1 MNNQKRNPNDVEFLR
16 PLAERPDLE
25 PDAQFV
31 NDLRRRLRVEA
42 VKAPKRGR
50 FAGFGLAA
58 ITILTA
64 AASIFLLLNAA
75 NGKPEELS
83 KGDPGET
90 PTVTAPADL
99 GPPIHIESTEQVTE
113 LFSINYGNADREVG
127 VPQKMKGGSDL
138 TPMSFFVK
146 DDIFYILDNSGKKIV
161 VTDGGQHLQTIQL
174 GEDAGL
180 KDLFVDNEDNIYVL
194 DDANRAVLKF
204 DKDGKRVGTYQI
216 ERDSFIPT
224 SVTVNEDEDI
234 LVHQSSDITFNIMK
248 DEVSPYHQQ
257 FGDTL
262 ARTERVSE
270 TEGRLIITESG
281 KDSVIDIPFEDT
293 YGALTIY
300 DVNSKQVVYE
310 KLEVKD
316 ESPISTFAHIYV
328 SDRTGNYVGA
338 VRIPTELSTYYAEH
352 RIRVEDNQ
360 IFFMSPEEDGVHFYQ
375 LKPGAE
381 KPVIND
387 PIVEDEPIVENEPE
401 VPVKNDPPVENEA
414 IKPYLTKDFLNEL
427 RKGNMPGSKV
437 KIGSTLTE
445 MKNIMG
451 EPKSIGELEGGY
463 FHDYG
468 TYRYI
473 QPAIQ
478 DTIVGI
484 QLVIKADGV
493 TGEDFAKAWG
503 KPISEGYLVQD
514 EAYVMSYEWDERD
527 IISLEMQNDRNGP
540 VSRITIFRRNTE

>member
-25 PDAQFV
+25 PDTQFV
-31 NDLRRRLRVEA
+31 NDLRRRIRIEA
-42 VKAPKRGR
+42 AKAPKRGR
-50 FAGFGLAA
+50 FAILGLTA
-58 ITILTA
+58 ITIFTA
-64 AASIFLLLNAA
+64 VASIFLLLNAA
-75 NGKPEELS
+75 NGKPEELT
-83 KGDPGET
+83 KEDPGET

-99 GPPIHIESTEQVTE
+99 GPPIHIESSEQVTE
-113 LFSINYGNADREVG
+113 LFSINYGNANHEVG

-146 DDIFYILDNSGKKIV
+146 DDVFYILDNSGKKIV

-204 DKDGKRVGTYQI
+204 DKEGEQVDTI
-216 ERDSFIPT
+216 LIDRDTFHPT
-224 SVTVNEDEDI
+224 SLTVNEDKDI
-234 LVHQSSDITFNIMK
+234 LVHQSSVLTFNITK
-248 DEVSPYHQQ
+248 NEISPYSQQ

-262 ARTERVSE
+262 AHAERVSE
-270 TEGRLIITESG
+270 TEGRLTLTASG
-281 KDSVIDIPFEDT
+281 KDSIIDIPFEDT

-300 DVNSKQVVYE
+300 DVNSKQIVYE

-316 ESPISTFAHIYV
+316 ESPISTYTHIYV
-328 SDRTGNYVGA
+328 SDKEGNYLGA
-338 VRIPTELSTYYAEH
+338 VRVPTELSTYYAEH
-352 RIRVEDNQ
+352 RIRVEDNK

-381 KPVIND
+381 KPVMNE
-387 PIVEDEPIVENEPE
+387 PSVEDEPIVENEPE

-445 MKNIMG
+445 MKNSMG

-463 FHDYG
+463 LHDYG
-468 TYRYI
+468 TFQYI

-478 DTIVGI
+478 DTIVGV

-493 TGEDFAKAWG
+493 TGEDFAKTWG
-503 KPISEGYLVQD
+503 EPTSEGYFEQD
-514 EAYVMSYEWDERD
+514 EAYLMSYKWDGRD
-527 IISLEMQNDRNGP
+527 VITLSMNNDRNGP
-540 VSRITIFRRNTE
+540 VTYIQLFRRNTE